1 MLTTDDDLNRAMTM
15 IDVELS
21 DKDQNRIKLYINNVK
36 QAIMTLIGVQIN
48 SDDDNSGFPQ
58 ELNYIVDEVV
68 TAKYNKFH
76 NEGMDSVTEEGLTLK
91 FSTDD
96 LQPYYVVLQV
106 WVDNHQTENNGQA
119 IGWG

>member
-36 QAIMTLIGVQIN
+36 QAIMTLIGVQSN
-48 SDDDNSGFPQ
+48 SDEDDGGFPQ

-76 NEGMDSVTEEGLTLK
+76 NEGMDMVIEEGLTLK
-91 FSTDD
+91 FSSDD
-96 LQPYYVVLQV
+96 LQPYYVMLQA
-106 WVDNHQTENNGQA
+106 WVDNHQPANNGKA
-119 IGWG
+119 IGWE

>member
-36 QAIMTLIGVQIN
+36 QAIMTLIGVQSN
-48 SDDDNSGFPQ
+48 SDEDDGGFPQ

-76 NEGMDSVTEEGLTLK
+76 NEGMDMVTEEGQTLK
-91 FSTDD
+91 FSSDD
-96 LQPYYVVLQV
+96 LQPYYVMLQA
-106 WVDNHQTENNGQA
+106 WVDNHQPANNGQA
-119 IGWG
+119 IGWE

>member
-36 QAIMTLIGVQIN
+36 QAIMTLIGVQSN
-48 SDDDNSGFPQ
+48 SDEDDGGFPQ

-76 NEGMDSVTEEGLTLK
+76 NEGMDMVTEEGLMLK
-91 FSTDD
+91 FSSDD
-96 LQPYYVVLQV
+96 LQPYYVMLQA
-106 WVDNHQTENNGQA
+106 WVDNHQPANNGKA
-119 IGWG
+119 IGWE